1 VVPHTARASFTHGAV
16 ETPARLCVRGD
27 RIAGGESE
35 AMNIFI
41 NQLPRAGL
49 RRTTVEESRPTLTDK
64 RSETFEVL
72 MRLAPVRPEVIG
84 KHTIFES

>member
-1 VVPHTARASFTHGAV
+1 
-16 ETPARLCVRGD
+16 
-27 RIAGGESE
+27 
-35 AMNIFI
+35 MNIFI

-84 KHTIFES
+84 KHTILES

>member
-1 VVPHTARASFTHGAV
+1 
-16 ETPARLCVRGD
+16 
-27 RIAGGESE
+27 
-35 AMNIFI
+35 MNIFI